1 MNTLLLFFFVLPLA
15 VIIFSIALE
24 IILDR
29 PLLVSAIIFVVFLI
43 IAFVVFGGSATAIIA
58 AIIYAILALLVAFLT
73 NIISDF
79 IDRNCNNRCN
89 CHNDDDD
96 DDDFPNTR
104 ACRICRC
111 QRNILRGIQGR

>member
-1 MNTLLLFFFVLPLA
+1 MNLLLIFFVLPLA

-24 IILDR
+24 IILNR
-29 PLLVSAIIFVVFLI
+29 PVLVSAVIFAIFLI
-43 IAFVVFGGSATAIIA
+43 VAFIAFGGSATAIIA
-58 AIIYAILALLVAFLT
+58 AIIYAILALIVAFIT

-79 IDRNCNNRCN
+79 IDRNCNNSCK
-89 CHNDDDD
+89 CHDNNDDD